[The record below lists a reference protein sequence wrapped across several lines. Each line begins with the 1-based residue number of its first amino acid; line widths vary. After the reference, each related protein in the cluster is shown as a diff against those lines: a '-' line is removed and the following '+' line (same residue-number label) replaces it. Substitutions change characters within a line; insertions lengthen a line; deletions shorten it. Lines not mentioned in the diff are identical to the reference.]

1 MEFEGLIHKN
11 TQIGPQL
18 RVRIF
23 FLEDETNF
31 LISNRFKYKNSRFQI
46 KRPNLDEN
54 FDTV

>member
-1 MEFEGLIHKN
+1 MSKIILISESSLMEFEGLIHKN

-31 LISNRFKYKNSRFQI
+31 LISNRFKYKIVDFR
-46 KRPNLDEN
+46 
-54 FDTV
+54 